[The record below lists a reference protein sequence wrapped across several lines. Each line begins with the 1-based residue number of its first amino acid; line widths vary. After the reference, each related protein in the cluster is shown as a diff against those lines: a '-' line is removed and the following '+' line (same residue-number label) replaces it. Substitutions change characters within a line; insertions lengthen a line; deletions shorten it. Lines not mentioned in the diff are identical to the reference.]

1 MVDTDF
7 QFMKLKTFN
16 AFQRT
21 IRLAAV
27 MMACLFASNF
37 NAARASVAYGTVNN
51 FDTVNDTSNVCHGFE
66 IELDDIRTTDIT
78 YTYDYNHYGTPKIT
92 EFTSSD
98 SLGLHTNVLVDYE
111 AVWTNTGWSAH
122 TAIPTNNI
130 PPTQGHAFTN
140 PSLNFGGEHFG
151 VGYRNSPSKVRYHWL
166 LDGGAHTLALGPP
179 VNVSTPVFTVNVAGN
194 QAQVMPAIPAPVL
207 PQIPSLADPLVL
219 FEFGDATWVKVIATT
234 SHTNNPI
241 ELRELVTPDTNNP
254 SARDWRNGEPS
265 EVETEWQ
272 LLQTDFAS
280 GINNPTNG
288 VGGNFGQLQNHTNN
302 VASDD
307 VVTYRYEYYAYI
319 GPYADWDTHQALCEI
334 VAPDGIHGVGIV
346 TNNTDVIDLSTNVV
360 VGKFLGAQMS
370 AMAAAPPIG
379 LVDHLPD
386 AEEGVLYPTRC
397 VVIAGNNT
405 NFTATC
411 AGLPAGM
418 TFEAANGWVGNTPS
432 TSGVFIVTV
441 TLAASNSP
449 VLMKNYP
456 LLVTP
461 PGVIPPPHSSVDTGV
476 SPINSGITTGDGVYT
491 NGSTASV
498 TATPNAGCGF
508 LNWTENGVVVS
519 ASASYHFTNVV
530 NQSLVANFSPHISAL
545 ASPPHSLILAWLTNF
560 SGYILQQNS
569 DLRTTSWTP
578 ETNAVSVVVGS
589 NHQAT
594 IPTTNG
600 TRYFRLTHP

>member
-1 MVDTDF
+1 
-7 QFMKLKTFN
+7 MKKTLQN
-16 AFQRT
+16 KTLGILSR
-21 IRLAAV
+21 ISLPLAALT
-27 MMACLFASNF
+27 CLALTSVT
-37 NAARASVAYGTVNN
+37 ARASVAYGTVNN

-66 IELDDIRTTDIT
+66 IELDDTHSTDIT

-98 SLGLHTNVLVDYE
+98 SLGLHTNVLVRYQ
-111 AVWTNTGWSAH
+111 AVWTNTGWSAY

-151 VGYRNSPSKVRYHWL
+151 VGYRNSPSKVLYHWL
-166 LDGGAHTLALGPP
+166 LDGGAHTLVLGPP

-254 SARDWRNGEPS
+254 SAKDWRNGEPS

-280 GINNPTNG
+280 GVNNPTNG
-288 VGGNFGQLQNHTNN
+288 VGGNFGQLANHTNN

-307 VVTYRYEYYAYI
+307 VVTYRYEYYAYV
-319 GPYADWDTHQALCEI
+319 GPYADWDTHQALCEV

-405 NFTATC
+405 NYTATC
-411 AGLPAGM
+411 TGLPTGM
-418 TFEAANGWVGNTPS
+418 TFEAGNGWVGNTPS

-441 TLAASNSP
+441 TVAASNNP
-449 VLMKNYP
+449 VLTKNYP

-461 PGVIPPPHSSVDTGV
+461 PGVIPPPHSSVDTSV
-476 SPINSGITTGDGVYT
+476 FPANSGTAGGDGVYT
-491 NGSTASV
+491 NGTTTTV
-498 TATPNAGCGF
+498 TATPNDGYKF
-508 LNWTENGVVVS
+508 VNWTENGVVVS
-519 ASASYHFTNVV
+519 TAAGYTFTNVI
-530 NQSLVANFSPHISAL
+530 NQSLVATFVATPTLSFAT
-545 ASPPHSLILAWLTNF
+545 PPHALVLAWPTNYGGF
-560 SGYILQQNS
+560 ALQQNS
-569 DLRTTSWTP
+569 DLGTTNWVNAPNAVGVVGTNYQATNSTTS
-578 ETNAVSVVVGS
+578 
-589 NHQAT
+589 
-594 IPTTNG
+594 G
-600 TRYFRLTHP
+600 TRFFRLMKP